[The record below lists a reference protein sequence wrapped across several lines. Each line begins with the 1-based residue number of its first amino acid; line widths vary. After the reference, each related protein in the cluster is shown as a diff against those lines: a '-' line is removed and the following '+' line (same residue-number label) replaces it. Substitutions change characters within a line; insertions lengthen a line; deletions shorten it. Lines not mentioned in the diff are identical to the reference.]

1 MFFLYSLSRIS
12 AGYIKTKCWNEI
24 SCVLDCVL
32 FKLTS
37 SHCFMWYD
45 SGITRKLAHFH
56 SRGYT
61 LCLSM
66 DFSNSLRILIFAS
79 HDACRIVSPL

>member
-1 MFFLYSLSRIS
+1 MFFLCSLSRIS

-24 SCVLDCVL
+24 SCALDYML

-45 SGITRKLAHFH
+45 SGITRKLAYFH
-56 SRGYT
+56 SREYR
-61 LCLSM
+61 LRLSM
-66 DFSNSLRILIFAS
+66 DFFF
-79 HDACRIVSPL
+79 CV